1 MGAGVSS
8 ICSLDVRHA
17 TAPIAKKAP
26 RLGEI
31 SESKE
36 DNCTDKMTTGN
47 CHFAR
52 GQDNQDDMVNK
63 HSSTSSSPDRDPAGL
78 TDLDRSCRSDGKS
91 YSLPRGYQCAED
103 TDLKP
108 SYRGSHNLSKP
119 PPLNHVTRSST
130 YSANSLESSLTSADL
145 VGNNNNSPADLIINN
160 HIGQTGQVVSAGGN
174 SQQNQNGEQFGGHT
188 PSSPLVHSGR
198 GILPQ
203 SSPVHLLQRKISN
216 ITVDSGRS
224 STSGGTDDNN
234 EWAFDEEDEDALV
247 DGVEEREEDLI
258 PRRHSLA
265 CVDSTGHLNVP
276 QYPDFLLANDVSP
289 DLRFFRTHSSS
300 RDVTASAQGEPED
313 KASPSATTAPVSV
326 KRAPKIVY
334 SHSEDRLT
342 ASSGQHRAIIPSLPY
357 SPYGSP
363 TASPR
368 LKRQPTMETHRVSVS
383 DADGYTQLNQYKLK
397 DEIGKGSYG
406 IVKLAY
412 NEQNDVHYAMKILS
426 KTKLMKKA
434 GFFRRMPPNRDG
446 RKNSRPPNPL
456 ERVYREIA
464 ILKKLDH
471 PNVVKLVEVLDDPDE
486 DKLYLVFELVEK
498 GEVMTVPSATPFT
511 EELSR
516 SYFRDIISGIEY
528 LHYQKIIHRD
538 IKPSNLLLG
547 DDDHIKIADFGVS
560 NEFSGGD
567 AFLTNTAGTPAFMA
581 PETLQ
586 DDAQNFQ
593 GKALDIW
600 AMGVTLYC
608 FTFGKV
614 PFEEEYVLG
623 LHKKIL
629 KDSVQFPEKPEVSEE
644 LKDLI
649 LQMLDK
655 NPTTRITLSEI
666 KEHDWV
672 TCHGQFPMPSEEA
685 NCELVTLTE
694 EDLANVVKHVPK
706 IETLIMVKKILKQR
720 SFRNPYIGT
729 KLSANVKEE
738 FKRTGRS
745 NSAPES
751 FNHVVK
757 RKVSSDAN
765 IDVPLME
772 DS

>member
-1 MGAGVSS
+1 MDIRKDNSQSIGVSS

-31 SESKE
+31 R
-36 DNCTDKMTTGN
+36 N

>member
-1 MGAGVSS
+1 
-8 ICSLDVRHA
+8 
-17 TAPIAKKAP
+17 
-26 RLGEI
+26 
-31 SESKE
+31 
-36 DNCTDKMTTGN
+36 
-47 CHFAR
+47 
-52 GQDNQDDMVNK
+52 
-63 HSSTSSSPDRDPAGL
+63 
-78 TDLDRSCRSDGKS
+78 
-91 YSLPRGYQCAED
+91 
-103 TDLKP
+103 
-108 SYRGSHNLSKP
+108 
-119 PPLNHVTRSST
+119 
-130 YSANSLESSLTSADL
+130 
-145 VGNNNNSPADLIINN
+145 
-160 HIGQTGQVVSAGGN
+160 
-174 SQQNQNGEQFGGHT
+174 
-188 PSSPLVHSGR
+188 
-198 GILPQ
+198 
-203 SSPVHLLQRKISN
+203 
-216 ITVDSGRS
+216 
-224 STSGGTDDNN
+224 
-234 EWAFDEEDEDALV
+234 
-247 DGVEEREEDLI
+247 
-258 PRRHSLA
+258 
-265 CVDSTGHLNVP
+265 
-276 QYPDFLLANDVSP
+276 
-289 DLRFFRTHSSS
+289 
-300 RDVTASAQGEPED
+300 
-313 KASPSATTAPVSV
+313 
-326 KRAPKIVY
+326 
-334 SHSEDRLT
+334 
-342 ASSGQHRAIIPSLPY
+342 
-357 SPYGSP
+357 
-363 TASPR
+363 
-368 LKRQPTMETHRVSVS
+368 
-383 DADGYTQLNQYKLK
+383 
-397 DEIGKGSYG
+397 
-406 IVKLAY
+406 
-412 NEQNDVHYAMKILS
+412 
-426 KTKLMKKA
+426 
-434 GFFRRMPPNRDG
+434 
-446 RKNSRPPNPL
+446 
-456 ERVYREIA
+456 
-464 ILKKLDH
+464 
-471 PNVVKLVEVLDDPDE
+471 
-486 DKLYLVFELVEK
+486 FELVEK

-644 LKDLI
+644 LEDLI

-655 NPTTRITLSEI
+655 NPTTRITLPEI

-672 TCHGQFPMPSEEA
+672 TSHGQFPMTSEEA
-685 NCELVTLTE
+685 NCELITLTE

-729 KLSANVKEE
+729 KLSASVKEE